1 MADRIAPKRWSLDDL
16 LPEPIDESITAALA
30 ELGEAVASFETQRE
44 RLTDDLSPD
53 EFLAIL
59 RQYEAISHRA
69 HRLGAYAYLRFAE
82 DTQNQTALSIRD
94 RLDQALTTLNNRTLF
109 FILWLKALSDEAA
122 ARLAPPDEDL
132 RYFIDSARKFQ
143 PHTLSAVSYTHLDV
157 YKRQAMRAGGI

>member
-94 RLDQALTTLNNRTLF
+94 RLDQALTTLNN
-109 FILWLKALSDEAA
+109 LS
-122 ARLAPPDEDL
+122 L
-132 RYFIDSARKFQ
+132 I
-143 PHTLSAVSYTHLDV
+143 H
-157 YKRQAMRAGGI
+157 I